1 MVRRKAKRVTP
12 QKASHPV
19 LPASLPASNRNFEAG
34 WWKLEVQWPDD
45 RGKQFEV
52 FTRADEAH
60 ARREQL
66 RTIGL
71 TTHLFFAIPTITWRL
86 VDGADLVDLAI
97 EAELCCEVPADDGE
111 IDQMVCLLPHGHRI
125 EPSSRRHWGIRPD
138 GAFHSW

>member
-1 MVRRKAKRVTP
+1 M
-12 QKASHPV
+12 
-19 LPASLPASNRNFEAG
+19 
-34 WWKLEVQWPDD
+34 QWPDD

-86 VDGADLVDLAI
+86 VDGVDLADLAI
-97 EAELCCEVPADDGE
+97 EAELCCEVADDGE
-111 IDQMVCLLPHGHRI
+111 IDQVICLLPLGHRI
-125 EPSSRRHWGIRPD
+125 DLGYKRHWGVRSD